1 MCLCSA
7 VRVWQE
13 AISKILD
20 LLFTP
25 LLFPHPLS
33 LLFSKVQMTIV
44 WNASGLRSIKQQSE
58 RLLKE
63 LLVRGGHATVPVVEA
78 AAGDTADDAAGGEQE
93 GQKKQKKKQKKK
105 TKRGM
110 WHSIW
115 AHTYEA
121 GRHDNAIFG
130 RDPNAWH
137 LLYGADSGASERL
150 GINAIPAPLRPVL
163 YFPPTVFRQVSV
175 AVLAIRYSV

>member
-1 MCLCSA
+1 
-7 VRVWQE
+7 
-13 AISKILD
+13 
-20 LLFTP
+20 
-25 LLFPHPLS
+25 
-33 LLFSKVQMTIV
+33 MTIV

-58 RLLKE
+58 RLLTE
-63 LLVRGGHATVPVVEA
+63 LLARGGHETEPVEEA
-78 AAGDTADDAAGGEQE
+78 AARDTAGDTAGDVAGGEQG
-93 GQKKQKKKQKKK
+93 GQKKQKKTKKK
-105 TKRGM
+105 TKAKRGM

-137 LLYGADSGASERL
+137 LLFGPPSGASERL
-150 GINAIPAPLRPVL
+150 GINAIPVPLRPVL

-175 AVLAIRYSV
+175 DILAIHYSV